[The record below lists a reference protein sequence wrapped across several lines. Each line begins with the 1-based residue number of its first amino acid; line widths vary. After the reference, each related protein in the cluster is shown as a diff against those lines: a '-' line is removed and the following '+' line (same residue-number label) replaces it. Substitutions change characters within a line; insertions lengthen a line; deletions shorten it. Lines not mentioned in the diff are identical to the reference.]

1 MNRKQRTDDKKVRTM
16 EQWIESYATAV
27 LQFATLYTDSSE
39 VAQDLTV
46 RSFAEA
52 YRRLDLA
59 HVYLTDKNA
68 LFGGV
73 VTACRGLNTK
83 QPLPLENEKG
93 GAQDVTHPP
102 VESPSTTFAPGRSA
116 LSQAVSHLPLEMRV
130 VLLLSAIA
138 ELGLSD
144 ISRILL
150 LPRRV
155 VSSRI
160 ELAKTA
166 LSESTDDTLK
176 TTDVMDALCNAVE
189 EIRAADALITRIRK
203 VVAATVQEV
212 RAERR
217 HRGPRWL
224 KYATVVTG
232 LFSIA
237 AVDLGMHTATS
248 GHAPAP
254 TTAVSS
260 LLDTAGLPSA
270 LSGLPVFI
278 DAQFKLSSLPDS
290 TSLNHIVLTNT
301 GVYLPTL
308 DQSANSWP
316 SIQVQY
322 VPYADKGQD
331 FKSAA
336 QQLAAI
342 DMVPPI
348 DAQKQAQQ
356 AGSSDWKI
364 DTWQFAVT
372 GKWAVASV
380 GWVSGTSLSTVT
392 QIYLLYLPSGESNLV
407 QTIGNASGSGPE
419 QMAAVT
425 AGDNRVIIQ
434 GAVQNT
440 ALVTAG
446 KPGTG
451 TNRPN
456 NTGTKNTGT
465 QNTGTKNTTTSAA
478 HATTGSKNTGTTSLV
493 SLPLEVYH
501 LTGTIPL
508 KALTKPNQI
517 PAPFGLMKN
526 PAVFSEGIV
535 FRGVVGQSLNTSD
548 ANEAWYLMSWNGDLS
563 IFVGPPA
570 DGQHH
575 FAVIGNNSDLWWA
588 ETTPNPAKNTN
599 ARWQVLMS
607 PLTGDSVGQPAAL
620 NLSGP
625 VVWFGAYNN
634 RVAWVQDT
642 QGQLQ
647 LVVGAVK

>member
-16 EQWIESYATAV
+16 EHWIESYATEV
-27 LQFATLYTDSSE
+27 LQFATLYSGSSA
-39 VAQDLTV
+39 VAQELTV

-73 VTACRGLNTK
+73 VTACRGGINTK
-83 QPLPLENEKG
+83 QPVPLENEEG
-93 GAQDVTHPP
+93 GAQDVAQPP
-102 VESPSTTFAPGRSA
+102 IESPSTSSDSGWSV
-116 LSQAVSHLPLEMRV
+116 LSLAVHHLPLEMRV

-155 VSSRI
+155 VLSRL
-160 ELAKTA
+160 EFAKTA
-166 LSESTDDTLK
+166 LRENIDDMLK

-189 EIRAADALITRIRK
+189 DIRAADALIMRIRK

-217 HRGPRWL
+217 QRGPRWL
-224 KYATVVTG
+224 KYATVVTA

-254 TTAVSS
+254 TTVVSS
-260 LLDTAGLPSA
+260 LPDTAGLPTA
-270 LSGLPVFI
+270 LSGLPVAI

-290 TSLNHIVLTNT
+290 HSLNHIVLTNT
-301 GVYLPTL
+301 GVYLPRL

-316 SIQVQY
+316 SIRVQY

-419 QMAAVT
+419 QMAAVA

-440 ALVTAG
+440 ALVAAG

-451 TNRPN
+451 TNRQN
-456 NTGTKNTGT
+456 NTGT
-465 QNTGTKNTTTSAA
+465 QNAGTQNTTTSAT
-478 HATTGSKNTGTTSLV
+478 HATSGSKSTGTASLV

-526 PAVFSEGIV
+526 PAVFSDGIV
-535 FRGVVGQSLNTSD
+535 FTGVVGQSLNTSD

-607 PLTGDSVGQPAAL
+607 PLTGDSVGQSAAL
-620 NLSGP
+620 NLDGP
-625 VVWFGAYNN
+625 VTWFGAYDN
-634 RVAWVQDT
+634 RVAWIQNT
-642 QGQLQ
+642 QGQSQ